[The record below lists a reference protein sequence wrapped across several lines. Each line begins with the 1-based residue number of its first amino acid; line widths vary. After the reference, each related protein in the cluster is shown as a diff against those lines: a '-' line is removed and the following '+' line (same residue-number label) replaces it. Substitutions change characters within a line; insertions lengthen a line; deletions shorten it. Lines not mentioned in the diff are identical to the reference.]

1 MELFGKDALMR
12 PLLLS
17 ELTKK
22 EMKFLREGFVQVLP
36 SRDRLGRR
44 ILIQLGSYGG
54 TRYSEVEKFRVNI
67 YFCFSVLAGDVTTQR
82 LGVVS
87 LASFTSGAEESMKKE
102 GRTISKQIKRFLAVV
117 PLRWSAA
124 HLCIPDDPM
133 HHLIKAMVLFFL
145 GLNGRRM
152 LRIHTGTPL
161 ECEFK
166 LRSFGIP
173 TEDIPRT
180 HTHTIKLK
188 NIPG

>member
-1 MELFGKDALMR
+1 
-12 PLLLS
+12 
-17 ELTKK
+17 
-22 EMKFLREGFVQVLP
+22 
-36 SRDRLGRR
+36 
-44 ILIQLGSYGG
+44 
-54 TRYSEVEKFRVNI
+54 
-67 YFCFSVLAGDVTTQR
+67 
-82 LGVVS
+82 
-87 LASFTSGAEESMKKE
+87 
-102 GRTISKQIKRFLAVV
+102 
-117 PLRWSAA
+117 
-124 HLCIPDDPM
+124 
-133 HHLIKAMVLFFL
+133 MVLFFL